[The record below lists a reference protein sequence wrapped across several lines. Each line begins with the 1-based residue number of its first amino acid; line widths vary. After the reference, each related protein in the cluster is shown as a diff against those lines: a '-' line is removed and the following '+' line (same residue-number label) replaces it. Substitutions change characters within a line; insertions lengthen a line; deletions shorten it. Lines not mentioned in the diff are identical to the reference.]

1 MQVAKQ
7 AFEAMQVTKFQI
19 RAIISMDTE
28 FIALRWR
35 ACVKFRQNG
44 VIKLY
49 VRHDIFGPDRGRLV
63 FLLFMQQLVSSD
75 PYKMSLCTR
84 VVCRGNVQ
92 PGTSLKKKKRKRRKK
107 RKRKSALRKIFPP
120 DESRATSTKIPLC
133 FHSTELKRR
142 VGTLISIYA

>member
-1 MQVAKQ
+1 M
-7 AFEAMQVTKFQI
+7 
-19 RAIISMDTE
+19 
-28 FIALRWR
+28 
-35 ACVKFRQNG
+35 KFRQNG

-49 VRHDIFGPDRGRLV
+49 ARHDVFGPDRGRLV

-75 PYKMSLCTR
+75 PYKMSLCTK

-107 RKRKSALRKIFPP
+107 RKRKSALRKMFPP

-133 FHSTELKRR
+133 FYSTELNTPGR
-142 VGTLISIYA
+142 SINLDLCLNPTIWLPSPTTATSSSLLSFFLNFSVTP

>member
-1 MQVAKQ
+1 MRVAKH
-7 AFEAMQVTKFQI
+7 AFEATQVTKFQI
-19 RAIISMDTE
+19 HVIISMGTE

-49 VRHDIFGPDRGRLV
+49 ARHDVFGLDKGRLV

-107 RKRKSALRKIFPP
+107 RKRKIVTQDVS
-120 DESRATSTKIPLC
+120 S
-133 FHSTELKRR
+133 
-142 VGTLISIYA
+142 G